1 MRLEDREALVTVF
14 STKDPVVVAVAK
26 SILDGAGI
34 QYLAWGDTANAL
46 FGGTLVGFNPS
57 ASLVKIQVRESLARD
72 ARELLRE
79 LSEPGADQATE
90 LR

>member
-1 MRLEDREALVTVF
+1 MRLEDRESLVTLF
-14 STKDPVVVAVAK
+14 STKDPGVVAVAK

-46 FGGTLVGFNPS
+46 FGGALVGFNPS
-57 ASLVKIQVRESLARD
+57 ASFVKIQVRESLAED

-79 LSEPGADQATE
+79 LSEPSAE
-90 LR
+90 K